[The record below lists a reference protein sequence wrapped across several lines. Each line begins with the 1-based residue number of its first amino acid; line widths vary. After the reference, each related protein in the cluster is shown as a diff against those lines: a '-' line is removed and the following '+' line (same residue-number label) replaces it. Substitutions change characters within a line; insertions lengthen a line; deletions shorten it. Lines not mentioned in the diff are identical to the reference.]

1 MIALEKQGF
10 WYIILVSKYSLDNNS
25 TIMAVDENG
34 EYRPIW
40 CSGEYAEMMEGEAEE
55 CIRYEAS
62 EENVS
67 VHPEDKD
74 EVAYLFNNQKTRDG
88 KNSLTIRKL
97 TLKGNEIWVNVH
109 FAFVKDEGD
118 TVCILQLYG
127 CEDDPDHCYDSQRL

>member
-1 MIALEKQGF
+1 
-10 WYIILVSKYSLDNNS
+10 
-25 TIMAVDENG
+25 
-34 EYRPIW
+34 
-40 CSGEYAEMMEGEAEE
+40 MMEGEAAE

-88 KNSLTIRKL
+88 KNFLTIRKL

-109 FAFVKDEGD
+109 FAFVKDEGIQYAYCSYTD
-118 TVCILQLYG
+118 AKTIPIIAMTANAFDEDVQRSLQAGMNAHLSKPVEQDKLFLTLG
-127 CEDDPDHCYDSQRL
+127 ELIKG